1 MATRSPIHDEDG
13 YRLWLRYRK
22 VDDARLTDHY
32 RRAFHAVVVEG
43 HTPTERIILNELTQ
57 GLSGLLGVKVASSKE
72 LCSNGTV
79 LAGTPETSPFIA
91 RLKWDRDLRH
101 LGKEGYRIRSLTLGG
116 RRVTVIAAEGV
127 AGALYGCFH
136 LLRLIQ
142 THRPIDHLKI
152 DEKPC
157 FKLRLLNHWDN
168 LDGSIER
175 GYAGKSL
182 WKWKDLPGKLDK
194 RITDYARANASL
206 GLNGAVLNNVNA
218 SPDSLS
224 LPYLK
229 KAAAIASV
237 LRPYGI
243 RVFLSANFAAPKKLG
258 SLSTSDPLD
267 QKVQRWWKD
276 KADEIYRLIPDFGGF
291 LVKANSEG
299 QSGPQD
305 YGRTHAEG
313 ANLLARALFTHG
325 GIVMWRAFVYN
336 EQLDP
341 DRIKRAYLE
350 FKPLDSKFLKNV
362 LVQPKNGPLDFQPH
376 EPFHPLF
383 GSMPKT
389 PLLAELQVTQEYM
402 GHSTHL
408 VYLASLWSEFLNAD
422 TYTKGPGSR
431 VYQVA
436 NGTLHGHTLNGI
448 AGVANTGS
456 DRNWCGHH
464 FAQANWHAFGRLA
477 FNPKLTP
484 ESLAEEWARMTWGN
498 SKDVVKSIKAMM
510 LSSRKTFADYC
521 MPLGLHGVHGKDF
534 HYEPMPWNIDPRRPD
549 WSSTY
554 YNRADEKGL
563 GFDRTLKGSAAV
575 NQYHPPL
582 NRKFN
587 SLASCPEEFLLWFH
601 HVPWDHRMKS
611 GRSFWQELCRRYHTG
626 AQHARQM
633 ERQWNALKNKVDKA
647 RHQNVAEKLHRQ
659 AQDAREWAEQCLRY
673 FQAFSKKPIPRD
685 I

>member
-1 MATRSPIHDEDG
+1 MAPKADIPNEDG
-13 YRLWLRYRK
+13 YRLWLRYVK
-22 VDDARLTDHY
+22 VDDPRWLSRY
-32 RRAFHAVVVEG
+32 RRTFRAILVEG
-43 HTPTERIILNELTQ
+43 RTPTERIILNELIQ
-57 GLSGLLGVKVASSKE
+57 GLDGLLGTKVSSLKE
-72 LCSNGTV
+72 ACANGTV
-79 LAGTPETSPFIA
+79 VVGTPKTSRFIA
-91 RLKWDRDLRH
+91 RLNWDKDLKR
-101 LGKEGYRIRSLTLGG
+101 LGKEGYRIRSLILDG
-116 RRVTVIAAEGV
+116 RRVTVIASSGV
-127 AGALYGCFH
+127 IGALYGCFR

-142 THRPIDHLKI
+142 TRRPVERLKI
-152 DEKPC
+152 EEKPH

-182 WKWKDLPGKLDK
+182 WKWKKLPGKADQ
-194 RITDYARANASL
+194 RVTDYARACASL

-229 KAAAIASV
+229 KTASIASA
-237 LRPYGI
+237 LRPYGM
-243 RVFLSANFAAPKKLG
+243 RVYLSANFAAPKTLG
-258 SLSTSDPLD
+258 GLKTADPFD
-267 QKVQRWWKD
+267 PSVQRWWKN
-276 KADEIYRLIPDFGGF
+276 KASEIFRLISDFGGF

-313 ANLLARALFTHG
+313 ANLLAQALAPHG
-325 GIVMWRAFVYN
+325 GIVLWRAFLYD
-336 EQLDP
+336 EELDE

-350 FKPLDSKFLKNV
+350 FKPLDGKFRKNV
-362 LVQPKNGPLDFQPH
+362 LVQAKNGPLDFQPH

-389 PLLAELQVTQEYM
+389 PLLAELQVTQEYL

-408 VYLASLWSEFLNAD
+408 VYLASMWSEFLNAD
-422 TYTKGPGSR
+422 TYAKGPSTE
-431 VYQVA
+431 VSKVV
-436 NGTLHGHTLNGI
+436 NSI
-448 AGVANTGS
+448 AGVANTGN

-477 FNPKLTP
+477 WNPGLKP

-498 SKDVVKSIKAMM
+498 AKDVLGPIKNML
-510 LSSRKTFADYC
+510 LSSRDAFADYC

-534 HYEPMPWNIDPRRPD
+534 HYEPMPWNVDSRRLD
-549 WSSTY
+549 WSATY
-554 YNRADEKGL
+554 YNRADENGL
-563 GFDRTLKGSAAV
+563 GFDRTRQGSGAV
-575 NQYHPPL
+575 DQYHPPL

-587 SLASCPEEFLLWFH
+587 TLASCPEEFLLWFH

-611 GRSFWQELCRRYHTG
+611 GRTFWQELCRRYLRG
-626 AQHARQM
+626 ARQARQM
-633 ERQWNALKNKVDKA
+633 ERQWKALKGKVDNA
-647 RHQNVAEKLHRQ
+647 RHQKVAKKLHRQ
-659 AQDAREWAEQCLRY
+659 AQDARQWAEQCLRY